1 MSLEVLIGRQPIYNT
16 QLGVD
21 AYELLFRG
29 SGPTAADTATAHVV
43 VNAFQEF
50 GIEQLAGSRRVGINL
65 SPQLFEIAHELPLPP
80 QRVIFDIPPAL
91 GHPQH
96 LPQLRRLAAMG
107 YTLALDDGRYDPAHS
122 ELYALAHMV
131 KLDIRAIA
139 PERLSADMAA
149 LRRHDLQLLALRIE
163 TLAEFE
169 RFRDL
174 GFDYFQGYFLSRP
187 RVIRH
192 GASLP
197 PNKVALLRLFAI
209 IHDPATETH
218 EIERAIAADPILS
231 YKLLRLINSAFF
243 NLPRPVTALKDTI
256 LLLGR
261 QRLATWCTLLALT
274 QLSDKPSAVF
284 VIALARARMCEL
296 LGEATSGIVAGDGF
310 IVGLL
315 SALDILLDRPLP
327 QVISPLPLSEDIKRA
342 ILEHQGALGRYLEVV
357 LNYELSQWRRVGRT
371 DIPASL
377 LTRARLDAL
386 DWADS
391 VLKLTGSTPP
401 PRLA

>member
-1 MSLEVLIGRQPIYNT
+1 MDR
-16 QLGVD
+16 
-21 AYELLFRG
+21 
-29 SGPTAADTATAHVV
+29 
-43 VNAFQEF
+43 
-50 GIEQLAGSRRVGINL
+50 
-65 SPQLFEIAHELPLPP
+65 LP
-80 QRVIFDIPPAL
+80 
-91 GHPQH
+91 
-96 LPQLRRLAAMG
+96 
-107 YTLALDDGRYDPAHS
+107 
-122 ELYALAHMV
+122 
-131 KLDIRAIA
+131 
-139 PERLSADMAA
+139 ADMAA
-149 LRRHDLQLLALRIE
+149 LKRFGLQLLALRIE

-169 RFRDL
+169 CFRDL

-187 RVIRH
+187 RVIKH

-197 PNKVALLRLFAI
+197 PNKIALLRLFAI
-209 IHDPATETH
+209 IHDPLTETR

-274 QLSDKPSAVF
+274 QLSDKPAAVF

-296 LGEATSGIVAGDGF
+296 LGEATNSIESGDGF

-327 QVISPLPLSEDIKRA
+327 QVISPLPLSSEIKQA
-342 ILEHQGALGRYLEVV
+342 ILGHEGVLGRYLGVV
-357 LNYELSQWRRVGRT
+357 MAYELSRWREIARGG
-371 DIPASL
+371 IPAAL

-386 DWADS
+386 DWASS
-391 VLKLTGSTPP
+391 VLQLTANVAP
-401 PRLA
+401 PRIA